1 MSPID
6 AAILVLI
13 LALPLHW
20 LVLRHFDQVSD
31 PSYLRKQG
39 VVVVSGR
46 ALQAHAEPIGLY
58 KGHPIWASI
67 TFMGLVYRFDRIIET
82 CRREHICP
90 GELFLEPGLVY
101 SIAGYAPPDA
111 DR

>member
-6 AAILVLI
+6 AAILVLV

-31 PSYLRKQG
+31 PAYLRKHG
-39 VVVVSGR
+39 VVVVTGR
-46 ALQAHAEPIGLY
+46 ALQAHAEPIGQYL
-58 KGHPIWASI
+58 GQPIWASV
-67 TFMGLVYRFDRIIET
+67 TFMGMVYRFDHVIRPG
-82 CRREHICP
+82 RRDDIGA

-101 SIAGYAPPDA
+101 VIA
-111 DR
+111 

>member
-6 AAILVLI
+6 AAILVLL

-31 PSYLRKQG
+31 PAYLRRQG
-39 VVVVSGR
+39 VVVVSGQ
-46 ALQAHAEPIGLY
+46 ALQAHATAIGQY
-58 KGHPIWASI
+58 RGQPIWASV
-67 TFMGLVYRFDRIIET
+67 TFMGLVYRFDRVTERR
-82 CRREHICP
+82 RRENISA

-101 SIAGYAPPDA
+101 CLA
-111 DR
+111 D

>member
-20 LVLRHFDQVSD
+20 LVLRHFDQLSD
-31 PSYLRKQG
+31 PAYLRRHG
-39 VVVVSGR
+39 VVLVSGQ
-46 ALQAHAEPIGLY
+46 ALQAHADAIGQY
-58 KGHPIWASI
+58 RGQPIWASV
-67 TFMGLVYRFDRIIET
+67 TFMGLVYRFDRITEP
-82 CRREHICP
+82 RQREGISA

-101 SIAGYAPPDA
+101 CVIE
-111 DR
+111 